1 MKGIATMVRIKD
13 VAKLANVSTATVSR
27 VLRNAD
33 NVTEETRKRVLEAI
47 EKLNYQPNVLGRYL
61 RRMETE
67 TVLVVVPD
75 ITNPFF
81 SKVLRGIESVAIQ
94 NGYQVLLGDTQN
106 NVRLEEEYLNLL
118 RQKQVDGTIFLTAR
132 ISRELIEEMSRQFP
146 VVLACEYFEGAKIPT
161 VSIDNISSARKATEH
176 LIKLGHRRIAHLSGP
191 MNIILS
197 RDRLRGYQ
205 QAMMQY
211 ELDIDPVL
219 IQEGDFTYELGYNLT
234 LKLLALEK
242 PPTAIFAANDEMAIG
257 AIKAIRKLSLRVPD
271 DIAVVGFDDIKIASI
286 FEPNLTTISQPMFEI
301 GEKAM
306 NLLLQLI
313 EGNELDKR
321 QFVLED
327 TLIIRDSCGGKQRL
341 Y

>member
-1 MKGIATMVRIKD
+1 MKGIVKMVKIKD

-33 NVTEETRKRVLEAI
+33 NVKEETRKRVLEAI
-47 EKLNYQPNVLGRYL
+47 EKLHYQPNVLGRYL

-67 TVLVVVPD
+67 TILVVVPD
-75 ITNPFF
+75 MTNPFF

-94 NGYQVLLGDTQN
+94 NGYRVLLGDTQN

-118 RQKQVDGTIFLTAR
+118 HQKQVDGTIFLTAR
-132 ISRELIEEMSRQFP
+132 INKELMEEMSRQFP
-146 VVLACEYFEGAKIPT
+146 IVLACEYLEGATIPT

-211 ELDIDPVL
+211 ELDVEPVL
-219 IQEGDFTYELGYNLT
+219 IQEGDFSYESGYNLT
-234 LKLLALEK
+234 LKLLALK
-242 PPTAIFAANDEMAIG
+242 NPPTAIFAANDEMAIG

-306 NLLLQLI
+306 NLLLQLM
-313 EGNELDKR
+313 EGKKLDRR

-327 TLIIRDSCGGKQRL
+327 RLIVRDSCGGKGMEK
-341 Y
+341 